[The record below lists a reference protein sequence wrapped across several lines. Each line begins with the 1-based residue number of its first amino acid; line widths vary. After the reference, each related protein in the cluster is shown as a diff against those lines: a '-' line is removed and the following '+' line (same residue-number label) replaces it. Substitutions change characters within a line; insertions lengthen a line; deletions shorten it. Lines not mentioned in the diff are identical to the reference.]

1 MCRDT
6 HEVSRSTHP
15 LLLGRPEDVGGGA
28 EDSPTGFLPQEASA
42 SGRRLARSSLNLER
56 RSASR
61 RAWRPSSSRYRE
73 EDASTSPPVG
83 WSGKEEPS
91 EEESES
97 TTVPSGRLWRT
108 SRSPDSASSSS
119 RSPEAVGPAPLA
131 TESCSE
137 LAAGALG
144 RGPGTTPSARNG
156 PLALNFKTP
165 AITRL
170 VSRAPR
176 L

>member
-1 MCRDT
+1 
-6 HEVSRSTHP
+6 V
-15 LLLGRPEDVGGGA
+15 
-28 EDSPTGFLPQEASA
+28 EDSPAGFFPREDPA
-42 SGRRLARSSLNLER
+42 SGCRLARSSLNLER

-61 RAWRPSSSRYRE
+61 RAMRPSSSKSRE

-83 WSGKEEPS
+83 WSDEEESS

-97 TTVPSGRLWRT
+97 TTVPSGRLRRT
-108 SRSPDSASSSS
+108 SCSLDSASSSS
-119 RSPEAVGPAPLA
+119 RSLEAEGPAPRA
-131 TESCSE
+131 AESCSE

-144 RGPGTTPSARNG
+144 RGPGTMPSARSR
-156 PLALNFKTP
+156 PQALNFKTP
-165 AITRL
+165 AVMRL